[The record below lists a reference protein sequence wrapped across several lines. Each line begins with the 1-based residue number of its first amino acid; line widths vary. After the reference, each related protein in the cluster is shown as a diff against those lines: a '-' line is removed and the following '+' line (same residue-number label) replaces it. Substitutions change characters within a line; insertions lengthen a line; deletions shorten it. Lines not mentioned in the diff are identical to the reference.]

1 LLHSV
6 LSDIQ
11 ECSRGRSG
19 RSRSINGRRALL
31 GILLG
36 IGWSLSTA
44 AADAVDPARFIGR
57 FGDQAVMEIRKD
69 ATSQAQMRADFRTLL
84 ENDFDMAAISKL
96 VLVRYWRTASDAEFA
111 EFIKLFEQLLAQ
123 TYAARLS
130 QTSGGIFDVVQK
142 ASDWPDPGDT
152 IVTSHLGTAG
162 EQPLTVEWYLKNEG
176 GHFRIFDVR
185 IESVSM
191 VDTFR
196 DEFASLI
203 QSSGG
208 KFAGL
213 NDALRRKVAE
223 GEIR

>member
-1 LLHSV
+1 M
-6 LSDIQ
+6 DKK
-11 ECSRGRSG
+11 SG
-19 RSRSINGRRALL
+19 RFGRVNLRLSLL
-31 GILLG
+31 GIVLG
-36 IGWSLSTA
+36 GATGWSLPA
-44 AADAVDPARFIGR
+44 AADAADPAKFIRQLGN
-57 FGDQAVMEIRKD
+57 QAVMEIKSD
-69 ATSQAQMRADFRTLL
+69 ATSQVEMQRDFRNLL
-84 ENDFDMAAISKL
+84 QNDFDMAAISKL
-96 VLVRYWRTASDAEFA
+96 VLVRYWRTASEAEFA

-130 QTSGGIFDVVQK
+130 QTSGGIFDVVK
-142 ASDWPDPGDT
+142 TATDWPDAGDT

-223 GEIR
+223 GEMSQTGSLSTTQ